1 MSLQKATVPTSYA
14 EKLADYTVSFSLD
27 LTPTHVVD
35 RARYLLLDLLGAALA
50 GVETPEA
57 NAAIK
62 AVASMAPGGGQCT
75 LWGTRKQST
84 PNCAAL
90 FNGIIAHA
98 RELDDFGGA
107 DHSGAVVIPALLAA
121 VDSTPIIS
129 GKTLLESIIVGY
141 DVARRVLDSAG
152 GYRPHNHSDGFHS
165 TGTCGSFGAAAAV
178 SKALGLSVKET
189 TWALGLAGS
198 YTGGTWAFTEDGAMS
213 KRFNVG
219 RAAETGLTAAFLAKN
234 GFTGPAHI
242 FEAEWGGFL
251 GTYAR
256 EKNHPKALTEDL
268 GVSYGIMRSG
278 IKPYAAC
285 RDIHSTLD
293 IILQVRKEHNLKTE
307 NIAQIVVRLIPEMMQ
322 MIGSKALPRNR
333 FEAQLNLRYSIGV
346 ALACGRAFIAEY
358 EEPYLNMKDI
368 LQGAELVELIE
379 SPDLPFDSEPYITI
393 TTKDDRTIEGHIDYA
408 SGAPQNPLQPEFIID
423 KFISL
428 ATRALPAQQCQQL
441 QKKILTVQSIPDM
454 REITSELALQ

>member
-1 MSLQKATVPTSYA
+1 MTQNKEPIASSYA
-14 EKLADYTVSFSLD
+14 EQLAEYIVSFSLD
-27 LTPTHVVD
+27 TTPTHVVD
-35 RARYLLLDLLGAALA
+35 HARYLLLDLLGAALA
-50 GVETPEA
+50 GVDTPEA
-57 NAAIK
+57 KAALK
-62 AVASMAPGGGQCT
+62 AVAFMTPEGGQCT
-75 LWGTRKQST
+75 LWGTGKKST

-107 DHSGAVVIPALLAA
+107 DHSGAVVIPALLAV
-121 VDSTPIIS
+121 VDSTPTIS

-141 DVARRVLDSAG
+141 EIARRVLDSAG
-152 GYRPHNHSDGFHS
+152 GYRPHNHNDGYHS

-178 SKALGLSVKET
+178 SKALGLSVQET

-256 EKNHPKALTEDL
+256 EKICPEALINDL
-268 GVSYGIMRSG
+268 GKSYAIMRSG

-293 IILQVRKEHNLKTE
+293 VVLRAKKDHDLSIE
-307 NIAQIVVRLIPEMMQ
+307 NVAGIKVKLIPEMAQ
-322 MIGSKALPRNR
+322 MIGRKTSPKNR

-346 ALACGRAFIAEY
+346 ALTCGRAFIGEY
-358 EEPYLNMKDI
+358 EEPYLNMAEV
-368 LQGAELVELIE
+368 LQGADLVELIE
-379 SPDLPFDSEPYITI
+379 SPELPFDSEPYITI
-393 TTKDDRTIEGHIDYA
+393 TTKDGRTIEGHVDYA
-408 SGAPQNPLQPEFIID
+408 SGAPQNPLPPELIVT
-423 KFISL
+423 KFETL
-428 ATRALPAQQCQQL
+428 ASRVFPTQKCLQL
-441 QKKILTVQSIPDM
+441 QEKILAVQSLSDI
-454 REITSELALQ
+454 RKITTNLIL

>member
-1 MSLQKATVPTSYA
+1 MTQQKEPVPSSYA
-14 EKLADYTVSFSLD
+14 EQLADYIVSFSLD
-27 LTPTHVVD
+27 LTPAHVVD
-35 RARYLLLDLLGAALA
+35 YARYLLLDLLGAALA
-50 GVETPEA
+50 GVDTPEA
-57 NAAIK
+57 KAALK
-62 AVASMAPGGGQCT
+62 AVAFMAPEGGQCT
-75 LWGTRKQST
+75 LWGTSKQST

-107 DHSGAVVIPALLAA
+107 DHSGAVVIPALLAV
-121 VDSTPIIS
+121 VDSTPAIS

-141 DVARRVLDSAG
+141 EIARRVLDSAG
-152 GYRPHNHSDGFHS
+152 GYRPHNHNDGFHS

-178 SKALGLSVKET
+178 SKALGLSVQET

-256 EKNHPKALTEDL
+256 EKNHPEALIEDL
-268 GVSYGIMRSG
+268 GASYGIMRSG

-293 IILQVRKEHNLKTE
+293 VILKAKQDHDLSIGNVARIT
-307 NIAQIVVRLIPEMMQ
+307 VRLIPEMAQ
-322 MIGSKALPRNR
+322 MIGRKALPKNR

-358 EEPYLNMKDI
+358 EEPYLNMKDV

-393 TTKDDRTIEGHIDYA
+393 TTKDDRTLEGHVDYA
-408 SGAPQNPLQPEFIID
+408 SGAPQNPLQPEVIID
-423 KFISL
+423 KFMSL

-441 QKKILTVQSIPDM
+441 QKKILTVQSLPDM
-454 REITSELALQ
+454 REITSALTLQ